1 MNIDGCVKRGFEG
14 KVAWNILT
22 KLKVMG
28 VKKSFV
34 KGVIEWIM
42 FTEFTPVQE
51 TKYKSMARGSS
62 AVAA

>member
-1 MNIDGCVKRGFEG
+1 
-14 KVAWNILT
+14 
-22 KLKVMG
+22 MG